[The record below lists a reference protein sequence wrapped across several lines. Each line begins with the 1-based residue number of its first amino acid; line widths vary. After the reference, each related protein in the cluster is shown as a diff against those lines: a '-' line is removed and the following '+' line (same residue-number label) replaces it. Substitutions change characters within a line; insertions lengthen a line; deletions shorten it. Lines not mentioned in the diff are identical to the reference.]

1 MPVNGLP
8 KQKMNENDTKKAI
21 DDGTKEVQEPGIDIV
36 KSFHEQFAQNQNH
49 HQALFVQALAVL
61 VTVLVG
67 FGYVYIRAKVPPQK
81 SEASVVPTVAKFNV
95 TTAAGLKAI
104 AQNITSSSPASN
116 SIQRVSEVIPQTQS
130 PTPEV
135 NVTVEMLYGF
145 LALACLLLSFGI
157 ALISNMALGFRRDQT
172 VAANI
177 RVLWGVM
184 PQPKYPQEDRH
195 FKGVD
200 YFPSSFNP
208 VDKKRFFFW
217 MPEFHQ
223 IFLGTLFFV
232 KIIVVLSVW
241 VHPEF
246 SKLVWPISNLRCFT
260 FLMVFVVI
268 GTFLFDGKIVLWY
281 WKKWRETASQAPER
295 LRSRLV

>member
-1 MPVNGLP
+1 
-8 KQKMNENDTKKAI
+8 MNDLKPQDNCAEL
-21 DDGTKEVQEPGIDIV
+21 QEPGIAIV

-67 FGYVYIRAKVPPQK
+67 FGYVYIRAKVPPLPGPMPQ
-81 SEASVVPTVAKFNV
+81 
-95 TTAAGLKAI
+95 
-104 AQNITSSSPASN
+104 
-116 SIQRVSEVIPQTQS
+116 IQGS

-135 NVTVEMLYGF
+135 NVTVEMLYAF

-157 ALISNMALGFRRDQT
+157 ALISNMALGFRRDQA

-184 PQPKYPQEDRH
+184 PQPKYPQDDRK

-208 VDKKRFFFW
+208 VGKKKFFFW

-223 IFLGTLFFV
+223 IFLGTLFLV
-232 KIIVVLSVW
+232 KVTVVLSVW
-241 VHPEF
+241 MHPEF
-246 SKLVWPISNLRCFT
+246 NRLLWPISNLKYFT
-260 FLMVFVVI
+260 LLMVSVVL
-268 GTFLFDGKIVLWY
+268 GTFVLDGKVVLWY
-281 WKKWRETASQAPER
+281 WNKWIDTSNQAPER
-295 LRSRLV
+295 LKSRIV